1 MKISNL
7 ILLITLITPLVSFR
21 LLEAQHE
28 VVVVT
33 REVPRVDRYPEND
46 VMVPEQSW
54 VEPPP
59 NEVVEEV
66 IHVVPPPPPMP
77 EPKIVAVVGLTQE
90 QLDSLKLVPREVEV
104 VEVGSSQ

>member
-1 MKISNL
+1 MKLSLL
-7 ILLITLITPLVSFR
+7 ILLTTLLAPNWGFR
-21 LLEAQHE
+21 LLEAQGE

-33 REVPRVDRYPEND
+33 REVPRVDENPD
-46 VMVPEQSW
+46 LDAMVPEQSW

-59 NEVVEEV
+59 NEVVEEI

-90 QLDSLKLVPREVEV
+90 QLDSLKLVAREPEV
-104 VEVGSSQ
+104 LEVGSRQ